1 MCKWLTFGNRF
12 LMLLACSVALLPL
25 TAVADGLP
33 VTDPTRPPQKLS
45 AVKVVSAL
53 DKLLLY
59 STHVS
64 ATRKSAVINNQVVTT
79 GSRIAGAMVTD
90 IMQGRVLLR
99 RGSEVIVLQLFPSPI
114 KRPAKD
120 PT

>member
-1 MCKWLTFGNRF
+1 MSDRLTCGHRF
-12 LMLLACSVALLPL
+12 LLLLACGIAWLPL
-25 TAVADGLP
+25 HAVADNLP
-33 VTDPTRPPQKLS
+33 VTDPTRPPQTSS
-45 AVKVVSAL
+45 AVKAMTAFDS
-53 DKLLLY
+53 LLLY

-64 ATRKSAVINNQVVTT
+64 TTRKSAVINNQVVTT
-79 GSRIAGAMVTD
+79 GSRIAGAVVTE
-90 IMQGRVLLR
+90 IVQGRVSLG

>member
-1 MCKWLTFGNRF
+1 VSERFTGGHRF
-12 LMLLACSVALLPL
+12 LVLLTCGIASLPL
-25 TAVADGLP
+25 ATFAEGLP
-33 VTDPTRPPQKLS
+33 VTDPTRPPQTLP
-45 AVKVVSAL
+45 AVKAMSAL
-53 DKLLLY
+53 DSLLLY

-79 GSRIAGAMVTD
+79 GSRIAGAVVTD
-90 IMQGRVLLR
+90 IVQGRVSLR

>member
-1 MCKWLTFGNRF
+1 MCDWLTRGHRF
-12 LMLLACSVALLPL
+12 LMRIACGIALLPL
-25 TAVADGLP
+25 TAAADGLP
-33 VTDPTRPPQKLS
+33 VTDPTRPPQTLS
-45 AVKVVSAL
+45 AVKAMSAL
-53 DKLLLY
+53 DNLLLY

-64 ATRKSAVINNQVVTT
+64 TTRRSAVINNQVVTT

-90 IMQGRVLLR
+90 IVQGRVSLR

>member
-1 MCKWLTFGNRF
+1 MCEWLTSGPRF
-12 LMLLACSVALLPL
+12 LALLACGIAMLPPV
-25 TAVADGLP
+25 AVAEGLP
-33 VTDPTRPPQKLS
+33 VTDPTRPPQTVSGVKAMS
-45 AVKVVSAL
+45 AFDS
-53 DKLLLY
+53 LLLY

-90 IMQGRVLLR
+90 IEQGRVSLR